1 MECFRKNLIAT
12 LKKFQAK
19 LMTLYQNLG
28 EEETF
33 QVAYINMLTELSEN
47 GLDYR
52 TTGCQVCNPI

>member
-28 EEETF
+28 EEEPF
-33 QVAYINMLTELSEN
+33 QVAYRSGESLLS
-47 GLDYR
+47 
-52 TTGCQVCNPI
+52 IF